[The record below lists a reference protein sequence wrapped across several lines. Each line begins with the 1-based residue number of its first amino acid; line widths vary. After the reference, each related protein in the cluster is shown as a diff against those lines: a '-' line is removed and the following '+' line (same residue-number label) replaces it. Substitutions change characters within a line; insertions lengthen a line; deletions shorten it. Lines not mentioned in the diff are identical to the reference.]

1 MGSRRSTDCT
11 KGPLPWV
18 VRSSWRNCAES
29 QARDFG
35 GKIFMKSGSWSLRDT
50 APNINQTSKIW
61 KNYHGAQGPHLPEL
75 TPSSFNPEYSGVAIY
90 IPLLFHSHSTFTPL
104 YSGVK
109 SRRLEWVLGDVA
121 LVPHDKKTTATAHSQ
136 KIVRDRGYY
145 VLGRANG
152 VILKVMTS
160 LLTSSGRVTSS
171 VVASPRVRGCG
182 AKLRGVCPRSWKTRQ
197 ILCLGSRSWM
207 QIAPFIPHIIIITFA
222 NYWIFEK

>member
-35 GKIFMKSGSWSLRDT
+35 GKIFMKSGSWSLRDP

-61 KNYHGAQGPHLPEL
+61 KTIMGHKGHISQNFNSLH
-75 TPSSFNPEYSGVAIY
+75 SSFNPEYSGVAIY

-109 SRRLEWVLGDVA
+109 SRRVEWVLGEKRVEWKWSESETRVECN
-121 LVPHDKKTTATAHSQ
+121 LEKVEWEGIKS
-136 KIVRDRGYY
+136 
-145 VLGRANG
+145 G
-152 VILKVMTS
+152 V
-160 LLTSSGRVTSS
+160 
-171 VVASPRVRGCG
+171 
-182 AKLRGVCPRSWKTRQ
+182 
-197 ILCLGSRSWM
+197 
-207 QIAPFIPHIIIITFA
+207 
-222 NYWIFEK
+222 